1 MFMLAYERSFVM
13 VKNILIISSNHTG
26 NGHKSITEALQEK
39 FSEKEN
45 IKVHVVDGFSLGGKP
60 LISIGKSYGVIT
72 RNAEGLWELIW
83 DISSVK
89 PALINEIVEI
99 AIKDKFL
106 HLIEQ
111 VKPDL
116 ILSVHPNFNGS
127 IIDLLSKNNYKI
139 PVVTLIADLI
149 SISPLWAD
157 SRAEYIISPTVEAKE
172 KCIEYG
178 IAENKIKVLG
188 LPVRKR
194 FYCNNITN
202 LKKDEQYEEN
212 KTEMLRCLIMSGGEG
227 VGNMKKIA
235 DILLKNFHCTV
246 KIVAGRNR
254 NLKKRLEQ
262 SLVHNYGDRVKIY
275 GFVDNIQELMVTSD
289 VAFARASPNVMME
302 SVVCNVPLI
311 ITGALPG
318 QEEGNPY
325 FAEKYNLGVCCY
337 GIKNINNTIS
347 DLQKNNNEKLK
358 QMKYWQRKYIK
369 ENSAEQ
375 IVNFIDKLEISNKK
389 ETILKLVQ
397 NMV

>member
-1 MFMLAYERSFVM
+1 M

-39 FSEKEN
+39 FNEKDN
-45 IKVHVVDGFSLGGKP
+45 VKVHIVDGFSLGGKP

-89 PALINEIVEI
+89 PSLINEIVEI
-99 AIKDKFL
+99 AIKEKFL
-106 HLIEQ
+106 RLIELI
-111 VKPDL
+111 KPDL
-116 ILSVHPNFNGS
+116 ILTVHPNFNGS
-127 IIDLLSKNNYKI
+127 IIDLLNKNDYKI

-157 SRAEYIISPTVEAKE
+157 SRAKYIISPTVEAKE

-178 IAENKIKVLG
+178 VPANKIEVLG

-194 FYCNNITN
+194 FYCNNVTELN
-202 LKKDEQYEEN
+202 TVNQDEEN
-212 KTEMLRCLIMSGGEG
+212 RTEMLRCLIMSGGEG

-235 DILLKNFHCTV
+235 DILLSNFNCTV
-246 KIVAGRNR
+246 KIVAGKNR

-275 GFVDNIQELMVTSD
+275 GFVDNIQELMLASD

-337 GIKNINNTIS
+337 DIKNIYNIIS

-358 QMKYWQRKYIK
+358 QMKYWQKKYIK
-369 ENSAEQ
+369 GNSAEQ
-375 IVNFIDKLEISNKK
+375 VVNFIDKIDLCNKK
-389 ETILKLVQ
+389 APILKLVQ
-397 NMV
+397 DSI

>member
-1 MFMLAYERSFVM
+1 M

-26 NGHKSITEALQEK
+26 NGHKSITEALCEK
-39 FSEKEN
+39 FSDKEN
-45 IKVHVVDGFSLGGKP
+45 IKVHVVDGFTLGGKP
-60 LISIGKSYGVIT
+60 LISIGKSYGIIT

-99 AIKDKFL
+99 AIKENSL
-106 HLIEQ
+106 RLIEQ

-127 IIDLLSKNNYKI
+127 IIDLLSKNMYKI

-157 SRAEYIISPTVEAKE
+157 SRAEYIISPTFEAKE
-172 KCIEYG
+172 KCMSYG
-178 IAENKIKVLG
+178 IPENKIKVLG

-194 FYCNNITN
+194 FYCNNVTKIN
-202 LKKDEQYEEN
+202 RDEKHGQNEH
-212 KTEMLRCLIMSGGEG
+212 EMLRCLIMSGGEG

-235 DILLKNFHCTV
+235 NILLKNFHCTV
-246 KIVAGRNR
+246 KIVAGKNR

-262 SLVHNYGDRVKIY
+262 SLIQNYGDRVKIY
-275 GFVDNIQELMVTSD
+275 GFVDNIEELMATSD

-318 QEEGNPY
+318 QEKGNPY
-325 FAEKYNLGVCCY
+325 FAEKYNLGVSCY
-337 GIKNINNTIS
+337 DIKDIYNTIS
-347 DLQKNNNEKLK
+347 DLQKNNNEKLR
-358 QMKYWQRKYIK
+358 QIKYWQRKYIS

-375 IVNFIDKLEISNKK
+375 VVNFIDKLEIENKK
-389 ETILKLVQ
+389 QTILKLVQ

>member
-1 MFMLAYERSFVM
+1 M

-26 NGHKSITEALQEK
+26 NGHKSITEALCEK
-39 FSEKEN
+39 FSEKGN

-99 AIKDKFL
+99 AIKENFL
-106 HLIEQ
+106 NLIKQ

-116 ILSVHPNFNGS
+116 IISVHPNFNGS
-127 IIDLLSKNNYKI
+127 IIDILSKNNYKI

-157 SRAEYIISPTVEAKE
+157 TRAKYIISPTVEAKE

-178 IAENKIKVLG
+178 VPANKIEVLG

-194 FYCNNITN
+194 FYCNNITELN
-202 LKKDEQYEEN
+202 PENEDEEN
-212 KTEMLRCLIMSGGEG
+212 RSEMLRCLIMSGGEG

-246 KIVAGRNR
+246 KIVAGKNR
-254 NLKKRLEQ
+254 KLKNRLEQ

-275 GFVDNIQELMVTSD
+275 GFVDNIQELMLASD

-337 GIKNINNTIS
+337 DIKDIYNIIS

-369 ENSAEQ
+369 DNSAEQ
-375 IVNFIDKLEISNKK
+375 VVNFIDRLELSNKK
-389 ETILKLVQ
+389 ERILSLVQ
-397 NMV
+397 NTV

>member
-1 MFMLAYERSFVM
+1 M

-26 NGHKSITEALQEK
+26 NGHKSITEALCEK
-39 FSEKEN
+39 FSEKED

-99 AIKDKFL
+99 AIKDNFL
-106 HLIEQ
+106 QLIEK

-127 IIDLLSKNNYKI
+127 IIDILSKNNYKI

-178 IAENKIKVLG
+178 ISENKIKVLG

-194 FYCNNITN
+194 FYCNNVTI
-202 LKKDEQYEEN
+202 LDKEKQEKESPI
-212 KTEMLRCLIMSGGEG
+212 LRCLIMSGGEG

-246 KIVAGRNR
+246 KIVAGKNT

-262 SLVHNYGDRVKIY
+262 SLVHNYGDRVKVY
-275 GFVDNIQELMVTSD
+275 GFVDNIQELMAASD

-337 GIKNINNTIS
+337 NIKDIYNTIS
-347 DLQKNNNEKLK
+347 DLQKNNNEKLR
-358 QMKYWQRKYIK
+358 QIKYWQKTYIN

-375 IVNFIDKLEISNKK
+375 VVNFIEKVEISNKK
-389 ETILKLVQ
+389 SAILKLVQ
-397 NMV
+397 NTV

>member
-1 MFMLAYERSFVM
+1 MI
-13 VKNILIISSNHTG
+13 KNILIISSNHTG

-99 AIKDKFL
+99 AIKEKFL
-106 HLIEQ
+106 NLIKQ

-127 IIDLLSKNNYKI
+127 IIDLLSKNHYRI

-178 IAENKIKVLG
+178 IPENKIKVLG

-194 FYCNNITN
+194 FYYNNVTK
-202 LKKDEQYEEN
+202 LSDKELN
-212 KTEMLRCLIMSGGEG
+212 KRNGDEMLKCLIMSGGEG

-235 DILLKNFHCTV
+235 HILLKNFNCNV
-246 KIVAGRNR
+246 NIVAGKNK

-262 SLVHNYGDRVKIY
+262 SLMQKYGDRVKIY
-275 GFVDNIQELMVTSD
+275 GFVDNIQELMATSD

-337 GIKNINNTIS
+337 DIKNIYNTIC
-347 DLQKNNNEKLK
+347 DLQKNNKEKLRGI
-358 QMKYWQRKYIK
+358 KYWQKKYIN

-375 IVNFIDKLEISNKK
+375 VVNFIDKLELCNKK

-397 NMV
+397 NTI